1 MKKTL
6 GFYLTAL
13 SAVLAL
19 VCIFLYGNVLFT
31 STYVRPL
38 LIASVILSVLILAA
52 AAKGKST
59 VGNIL
64 PLLSAILCMAAVALS
79 IAPMVNTVVFAFMGM
94 NPMSNAQGFL
104 VFAGVGLCAWLL
116 SVIAA
121 FLGIVKKTA

>member
-64 PLLSAILCMAAVALS
+64 PLLSAILCMTAIALS

-104 VFAGVGLCAWLL
+104 VFAGVSLCAWLL